1 MKKILYLFLFCILL
15 PMSLLLTSCDLET
28 SGNGKLDGN
37 WQLRQIDTLS
47 TGGVC
52 DMTYSYI
59 YWGIENKLLQV
70 RDIDN
75 DNLRILFRFDK
86 QGDHLTIHSPHRVIT
101 KDELEPVENAE
112 LLTPLGIIGT
122 EDTFIFENLSS
133 GNMTLKNERFR
144 LHFRKY

>member
-1 MKKILYLFLFCILL
+1 MKKILYIFLSCTFLSSCFLF
-15 PMSLLLTSCDLET
+15 TSCDLET
-28 SGNGKLDGN
+28 SDNGKLDGN

-75 DNLRILFRFDK
+75 NNLRILFRFDK
-86 QGDHLTIHSPHRVIT
+86 QGDHLTIHSPHQVIT
-101 KDELEPVENAE
+101 KDELKPLEDAE
-112 LLTPLGIIGT
+112 LLTPLGIIET
-122 EDTFIFENLSS
+122 EDTFIVETLSS